1 VKLKLKAK
9 PPKLIK
15 WLRHIPDGAMKYSL
29 VLALAAS
36 IAAPLP
42 ALSQQPS
49 VCLETLKAVQEAIS
63 SERTESMVLNA

>member
-1 VKLKLKAK
+1 
-9 PPKLIK
+9 
-15 WLRHIPDGAMKYSL
+15 MKYSL

-63 SERTESMVLNA
+63 SERTESMV